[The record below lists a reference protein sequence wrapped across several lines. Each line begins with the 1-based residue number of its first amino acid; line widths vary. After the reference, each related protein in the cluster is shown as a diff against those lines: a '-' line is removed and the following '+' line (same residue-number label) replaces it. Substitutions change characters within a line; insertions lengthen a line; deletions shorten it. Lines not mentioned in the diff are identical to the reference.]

1 MEKQFITEKV
11 LAAVREE
18 DEKKMLNCKQAFD
31 LAVQLDV
38 PIKTIG
44 DICNEN
50 SVRIC
55 NCQLGCFV

>member
-1 MEKQFITEKV
+1 MEKQFITEKI
-11 LAAVREE
+11 LSAVREE